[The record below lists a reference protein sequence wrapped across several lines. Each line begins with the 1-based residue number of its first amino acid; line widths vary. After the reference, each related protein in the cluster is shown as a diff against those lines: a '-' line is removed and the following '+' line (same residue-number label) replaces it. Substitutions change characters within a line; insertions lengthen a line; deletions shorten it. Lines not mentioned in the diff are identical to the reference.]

1 MSSNM
6 LDYCLESFKKSILW
20 SEYDNGSTITVTMKE
35 LSTYYIFAVTLLLSE
50 YTDHKSDLL
59 KDSRQ

>member
-35 LSTYYIFAVTLLLSE
+35 LSTYYIFAVTLLLLE
-50 YTDHKSDLL
+50 YLDHKSDLL